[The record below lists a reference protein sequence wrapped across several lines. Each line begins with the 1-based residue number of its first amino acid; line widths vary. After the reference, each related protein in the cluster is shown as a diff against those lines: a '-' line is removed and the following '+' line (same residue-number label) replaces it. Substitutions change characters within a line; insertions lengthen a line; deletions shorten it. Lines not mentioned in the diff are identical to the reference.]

1 MNIYIEK
8 KVNIKSS
15 IILFCFNT
23 LCFCL
28 YPTKYNIN
36 HDELN
41 NNYRLRELSEDLN
54 SSSIVDLRILN
65 NQSIIIATSGG
76 LGLLDNSMDLY
87 SFEDSNLP
95 VGGNPALEV
104 YTEEQL
110 IIVSGVETVNFL
122 NEEVSSGT
130 GIAWSTDNGSSWKF
144 IPQPQDQLP
153 ECENLTCDNPL
164 NSPDECE
171 CSPAGSGCSWDVP
184 SQTCS
189 QTGNNIVIN
198 WGGQVLSSLAI
209 QTTAK
214 NVTYDVSADTVN
226 KYIYAA
232 NWAGMLR
239 RFKYTDENPNW
250 EIIPLPMDNQ
260 SSVDCGSYPA
270 SYVYNPVDPQISGNL
285 NYGGNHNHKVFSVYT
300 EFYNDQMYVWAGT
313 ADGVNRGIIDDNG
326 CIDWIHYTTFDGLGG
341 NWIIDIVPQYLT
353 NSELPRIWLVS
364 WDREESTPHP
374 NAITYTDNN
383 GESWFTINQFG
394 EEYIDSNGN
403 DIYDLEDIIIDDLN
417 NNNNYDGATPYSF
430 YFTSDV
436 LYAST
441 NRGLFFAFSDNIL
454 NWNKLEFPNEILSIL
469 DYNQNIEN
477 QIFSEEKVYTCI
489 KRNNMFFIGTPKGLV
504 WVQSDDNIDN
514 PNLWN
519 LESWDYYVASN
530 QEIVNENKLHIWP
543 NPFFIDNIY
552 TNVDFQY
559 KTDQNY
565 GIMNI
570 YDFSMNLV
578 DSFECAQFNNYNNL
592 ECSWDGRNK
601 NNIKVSNGV
610 YFCKLKISNQEV
622 WEKLMVINAVKGHY

>member
-1 MNIYIEK
+1 M
-8 KVNIKSS
+8 NIKSS

-36 HDELN
+36 HDELSN
-41 NNYRLRELSEDLN
+41 NFRLRELSEDLN

-65 NQSIIIATSGG
+65 NQSIVIATSGG
-76 LGLLDNSMDLY
+76 LGLLDNNMNLY

-189 QTGNNIVIN
+189 QISNNIVIN
-198 WGGQVLSSLAI
+198 WGGQTLSSLAI

-226 KYIYAA
+226 KYIYTA

-260 SSVDCGSYPA
+260 SSVNCGSYPA

-341 NWIIDIVPQYLT
+341 NWIIDIVPQYLN
-353 NSELPRIWLVS
+353 NSEFPRIWLVS

-374 NAITYTDNN
+374 NAITYTDDN
-383 GESWFTINQFG
+383 GESWFTVDQFG

-417 NNNNYDGATPYSF
+417 NNNYYDGATPYSF
-430 YFTSDV
+430 YFTNDV

-441 NRGLFFAFSDNIL
+441 NRGVFFAFSDNIL
-454 NWNKLEFPNEILSIL
+454 NWNKLEFPAEILNIL

-489 KRNNMFFIGTPKGLV
+489 KRNNIFFIGTPKGLV
-504 WVQSDDNIDN
+504 WVQSQDNIDN

-519 LESWDYYVASN
+519 LESWEYYIGSN

-543 NPFFIDNIY
+543 NPFFIENIY

-559 KTDQNY
+559 KTDYNY

-578 DSFECAQFNNYNNL
+578 DSFECTQFNNYNNL

-610 YFCKLKISNQEV
+610 YFCKLQIGKQEV

>member
-1 MNIYIEK
+1 M
-8 KVNIKSS
+8 NIKSS

-41 NNYRLRELSEDLN
+41 NNFRLRELSEDLN

-65 NQSIIIATSGG
+65 NQSIVIATSGG
-76 LGLLDNSMDLY
+76 LGLLDNSMNLY

-104 YTEEQL
+104 YAEEQL

-189 QTGNNIVIN
+189 QISNNIVIN
-198 WGGQVLSSLAI
+198 WGGQTLSSLAI

-226 KYIYAA
+226 KYIYTA

-260 SSVDCGSYPA
+260 SSVNCGSYPA

-341 NWIIDIVPQYLT
+341 NWIIDIVPQYLN
-353 NSELPRIWLVS
+353 NSEFPRIWLVS

-374 NAITYTDNN
+374 NAITYTDDN
-383 GESWFTINQFG
+383 GESWFTVDQFG

-417 NNNNYDGATPYSF
+417 NNNYYDGATPYSF
-430 YFTSDV
+430 YFTNDV

-441 NRGLFFAFSDNIL
+441 NRGVFFAFSDNIL
-454 NWNKLEFPNEILSIL
+454 NWNKLEFPAEILNIL

-489 KRNNMFFIGTPKGLV
+489 KRNNIFFIGTPKGLV
-504 WVQSDDNIDN
+504 WVQSQDNIDN

-519 LESWDYYVASN
+519 LESWEYYIGSN

-543 NPFFIDNIY
+543 NPFFIENIY

-559 KTDQNY
+559 KTDYNY

-578 DSFECAQFNNYNNL
+578 DSFECTQFNNYNNL

-610 YFCKLKISNQEV
+610 YFCKLQIGKQEV

>member
-1 MNIYIEK
+1 M
-8 KVNIKSS
+8 NIKSS

-41 NNYRLRELSEDLN
+41 NNFRLRDLSEDLN

-65 NQSIIIATSGG
+65 NQSIAIATSGG
-76 LGLLDNSMDLY
+76 LGLLDNSMNLY

-110 IIVSGVETVNFL
+110 IIVSGVETINFL

-130 GIAWSTDNGSSWKF
+130 GIAWSTDNGSSWNF

-189 QTGNNIVIN
+189 QISNNIVIN
-198 WGGQVLSSLAI
+198 WGGQTLSSLAI

-226 KYIYAA
+226 KYIYTA

-260 SSVDCGSYPA
+260 SFVNCGSYPA

-341 NWIIDIVPQYLT
+341 NWIIDIVPQYLN
-353 NSELPRIWLVS
+353 NSEFPRIWLVS

-374 NAITYTDNN
+374 NAITYTDDN
-383 GESWFTINQFG
+383 GESWFTVDQFG

-417 NNNNYDGATPYSF
+417 NNNYYDGATPYSF
-430 YFTSDV
+430 YFTNDV

-441 NRGLFFAFSDNIL
+441 NRGVFFAFSDNIL
-454 NWNKLEFPNEILSIL
+454 NWNKLEFPAEILNIL

-489 KRNNMFFIGTPKGLV
+489 KRNNIFFIGTPKGLV
-504 WVQSDDNIDN
+504 WVQSQDNIDN

-519 LESWDYYVASN
+519 LESWEYYIGSN

-543 NPFFIDNIY
+543 NPFFIENIY

-559 KTDQNY
+559 KTDYNY

-578 DSFECAQFNNYNNL
+578 DSFECTQFNNYNNL

-610 YFCKLKISNQEV
+610 YFCKLQIGKQEV

>member
-1 MNIYIEK
+1 M
-8 KVNIKSS
+8 NIKSL

-28 YPTKYNIN
+28 YPAKYNIN
-36 HDELN
+36 HDVFN

-54 SSSIVDLRILN
+54 SSSVVDLRILN
-65 NQSIIIATSGG
+65 NQSIVIATSGG
-76 LGLLDNSMDLY
+76 LGLLDNSMNLY

-189 QTGNNIVIN
+189 QIGNNIVIN
-198 WGGQVLSSLAI
+198 WGGQILSSLAI

-214 NVTYDVSADTVN
+214 NVTYDVSADTIN

-313 ADGVNRGIIDDNG
+313 ADGVNRGIINDDG

-341 NWIIDIVPQYLT
+341 NWIIDIVPQYLN
-353 NSELPRIWLVS
+353 NSEFPRIWLVS

-374 NAITYTDNN
+374 NAITYTDDN
-383 GESWFTINQFG
+383 GESWFTVDQFG

-430 YFTSDV
+430 YFTNDV

-441 NRGLFFAFSDNIL
+441 NRGVFFAFSDNIL
-454 NWNKLEFPNEILSIL
+454 NWNKLEFPAEILNIL

-489 KRNNMFFIGTPKGLV
+489 KRNNIFFIGTPKGLV
-504 WVQSDDNIDN
+504 WVQSQDNIDN

-519 LESWDYYVASN
+519 LESWEYYIGSN

-543 NPFFIDNIY
+543 NPFFIENIY

-559 KTDQNY
+559 KTDYNY

-578 DSFECAQFNNYNNL
+578 DSFECTQFNNYNNL

-610 YFCKLKISNQEV
+610 YFCKLQIGKQEV

>member
-1 MNIYIEK
+1 VNIYIEK

-41 NNYRLRELSEDLN
+41 NNFRLRDLSEDLN

-65 NQSIIIATSGG
+65 NQSIAIATSGG
-76 LGLLDNSMDLY
+76 LGLLDNSMNLY

-189 QTGNNIVIN
+189 QISNNIVIN
-198 WGGQVLSSLAI
+198 WGGQTLSSLAI

-226 KYIYAA
+226 KYIYTA

-260 SSVDCGSYPA
+260 SFVNCGSYPA

-341 NWIIDIVPQYLT
+341 NWIIDIVPQYLN
-353 NSELPRIWLVS
+353 NSEFPRIWLVS

-374 NAITYTDNN
+374 NAITYTDDN
-383 GESWFTINQFG
+383 GESWFTIDQFG

-417 NNNNYDGATPYSF
+417 NNNYYDGATPYSF
-430 YFTSDV
+430 YFTNDV

-441 NRGLFFAFSDNIL
+441 NRGVFFAFSDNIL
-454 NWNKLEFPNEILSIL
+454 NWNKLEFPAEILNIL

-489 KRNNMFFIGTPKGLV
+489 KRNNIFFIGTPKGLV
-504 WVQSDDNIDN
+504 WVQSQDNIDN

-519 LESWDYYVASN
+519 LESWEYYIGSN

-543 NPFFIDNIY
+543 NPFFIENIY

-559 KTDQNY
+559 KTDYNY

-578 DSFECAQFNNYNNL
+578 DSFECTQFNNYNNL

-610 YFCKLKISNQEV
+610 YFCKLQIGKQEV

>member
-41 NNYRLRELSEDLN
+41 NNFRLRELSEDLN

-65 NQSIIIATSGG
+65 NQSIVIATSGG
-76 LGLLDNSMDLY
+76 LGLLDNSMNLY

-189 QTGNNIVIN
+189 QISNNIVIN
-198 WGGQVLSSLAI
+198 WGGQTLSSLAI

-226 KYIYAA
+226 KYIYTA

-239 RFKYTDENPNW
+239 RFK
-250 EIIPLPMDNQ
+250 
-260 SSVDCGSYPA
+260 
-270 SYVYNPVDPQISGNL
+270 
-285 NYGGNHNHKVFSVYT
+285 
-300 EFYNDQMYVWAGT
+300 
-313 ADGVNRGIIDDNG
+313 
-326 CIDWIHYTTFDGLGG
+326 
-341 NWIIDIVPQYLT
+341 
-353 NSELPRIWLVS
+353 
-364 WDREESTPHP
+364 
-374 NAITYTDNN
+374 
-383 GESWFTINQFG
+383 
-394 EEYIDSNGN
+394 
-403 DIYDLEDIIIDDLN
+403 
-417 NNNNYDGATPYSF
+417 
-430 YFTSDV
+430 
-436 LYAST
+436 
-441 NRGLFFAFSDNIL
+441 
-454 NWNKLEFPNEILSIL
+454 
-469 DYNQNIEN
+469 
-477 QIFSEEKVYTCI
+477 
-489 KRNNMFFIGTPKGLV
+489 
-504 WVQSDDNIDN
+504 
-514 PNLWN
+514 
-519 LESWDYYVASN
+519 
-530 QEIVNENKLHIWP
+530 
-543 NPFFIDNIY
+543 
-552 TNVDFQY
+552 
-559 KTDQNY
+559 
-565 GIMNI
+565 
-570 YDFSMNLV
+570 
-578 DSFECAQFNNYNNL
+578 
-592 ECSWDGRNK
+592 
-601 NNIKVSNGV
+601 
-610 YFCKLKISNQEV
+610 
-622 WEKLMVINAVKGHY
+622 